1 MPQIAS
7 QASRLRIRVCY
18 KHIELDQLSGIH
30 ATELSRVSS
39 VLAKRKDAFII
50 LSSALKQSD
59 EVHLEASSSLQKS
72 EDQLARQVLQQRVLA
87 ELGQRAISGADLD
100 GLMRES
106 CFLISETLGLE
117 FCDIVEVSDDAEN
130 FNLRAAYG
138 WPLEDIE
145 DRSIRKG
152 GAVDFTFHNDPLVYQ
167 NLKDEKRFRP
177 SPYMLSHGVDSGIN
191 VKILGHDKPFGVL
204 GAHTSLS
211 RKFTEDEITFL
222 QSVANMLGTAIQRK
236 ESEALSSQLASIVEH
251 SDDAI
256 ISTARDGKILSWNP
270 SAERMFGFTASE
282 IMGKYIGVIVPDDKK
297 EEHLSNMELLKQGM
311 AVGNLDTVRVRK
323 DGTRIDVSLTAS
335 PIKNKAGE
343 VVGIS
348 KIARDI
354 TKEKMAAGKLRR
366 NEMMLQSA
374 QRIAQM
380 GSWEL
385 DIETGTLN
393 WSQEMYRMFGF
404 NPVEPL
410 SREKILQCVHPEDL
424 ESIKNLRRNLRPF
437 TIEYRIIRPD
447 GQVRFLQ
454 ARGEVIYDSEGK
466 PVKVMGTS
474 QDITDRRRADEQ
486 LRASREQ
493 MRALSAHLQFIREE
507 ERTRIARE
515 VHDELGQVLTALKM
529 DLSLLNHKLL
539 ESSAILPRRIL
550 YEEIKSMSKKVDAT
564 IKSVRKIVTE
574 LRPEVLDH
582 LGLRSAIEWQAQEF
596 QARSGIECKLDP
608 NVETVEVGDRDSET
622 AIFRILQEAL
632 TNVAR
637 HSGANHVD
645 IFLTRLNGELILEVK
660 DNGRG
665 LTDDDL
671 SKTRSFGLLGMRE
684 RALFLGG
691 DVEVTGFPGKGT
703 TVKVRVPL
711 KTNPR

>member
-1 MPQIAS
+1 M
-7 QASRLRIRVCY
+7 
-18 KHIELDQLSGIH
+18 
-30 ATELSRVSS
+30 
-39 VLAKRKDAFII
+39 LA
-50 LSSALKQSD
+50 
-59 EVHLEASSSLQKS
+59 H
-72 EDQLARQVLQQRVLA
+72 
-87 ELGQRAISGADLD
+87 
-100 GLMRES
+100 
-106 CFLISETLGLE
+106 
-117 FCDIVEVSDDAEN
+117 DI
-130 FNLRAAYG
+130 
-138 WPLEDIE
+138 
-145 DRSIRKG
+145 
-152 GAVDFTFHNDPLVYQ
+152 
-167 NLKDEKRFRP
+167 
-177 SPYMLSHGVDSGIN
+177 DSGVN
-191 VKILGHDKPFGVL
+191 VKILGHEKPYGVL
-204 GAHTSLS
+204 GAHTTKS
-211 RKFTEDEITFL
+211 RKFSGDEVSFL

-236 ESEALSSQLASIVEH
+236 ETDALSSQLATIVEY
-251 SDDAI
+251 SVDAI
-256 ISTARDGKILSWNP
+256 ISISLDGRIQSWNP
-270 SAERMFGFTASE
+270 SAERMFGFKALE
-282 IMGKYIGVIVPDDKK
+282 IMGKNIGVIVPDDKK
-297 EEHLSNMELLKQGM
+297 EEHFSNMELLKRGLS
-311 AVGNLDTVRVRK
+311 AGNLETVRIQK
-323 DGTRIDVSLTAS
+323 DGTRIHVSLTVS

-343 VVGIS
+343 IVAIS
-348 KIARDI
+348 IIARDI
-354 TKEKMAAGKLRR
+354 TKEKMAADKLRR
-366 NEMMLQSA
+366 NEMQLQSA
-374 QRIAQM
+374 QRIAQI

-385 DIETGTLN
+385 DLHSNTLN

-410 SREKILQCVHPEDL
+410 SRDKILQCVHPEDL
-424 ESIKNLRRNLRPF
+424 ELIKNLRENLRPF

-454 ARGEVIYDSEGK
+454 ARGEVVFDSGGK
-466 PVKVMGTS
+466 PVKLMGTS

-539 ESSAILPRRIL
+539 ESSAILPRRTL

-608 NVETVEVGDRDSET
+608 NIDFVEVGDRDSET

-671 SKTRSFGLLGMRE
+671 SKSRSFGLLGMRE

-711 KTNPR
+711 KTNQG